1 MQTEL
6 NVKSYYIVDKTGYWI
21 TGKDDEDL
29 NTRTIFRTYEEA
41 NRYLENIEI
50 PTVYPNGPF
59 SIASVEIN
67 QTLDPNTPTETVE
80 LIITSKILED
90 SLKRMK
96 ANYDNISKE
105 YLPPKDFKILVK
117 NFENYIN
124 YDKLTNSDP
133 ASLKEVVIETVE
145 LILQQYY
152 NKFNKDHFS
161 KLQPKEDNNSFNIYK
176 AFEDKKKRIEDAQN
190 VKPFKYEIKEGDKK
204 EEDNSSFDIYSV
216 LKRVLKGDNTP
227 SVSSINQYFV
237 TYFKLYTII
246 KSGRIDAYHYDR
258 YRQAKLQF
266 ETVSNIL
273 AGYAPTMAEHFHNLE
288 VLESFAKRIID
299 IVHLAI
305 CRPQLNKP
313 TTDSFKQWI
322 INLTD
327 AEFEHYFGAHVD
339 YNEKEFTLS
348 SPVVNC
354 HASEPSQCYWR
365 CFTNINNTLTWRE
378 K

>member
-1 MQTEL
+1 MQVEL
-6 NVKSYYIVDKTGYWI
+6 KTKAYYVVDKTGYWI

-41 NRYLENIEI
+41 NRYLESMEI
-50 PTVYPNGPF
+50 PTTYSNGPF

-96 ANYDNISKE
+96 TNYDNICKE
-105 YLPPKDFKILVK
+105 SLPPRDFKILVK

-124 YDKLTNSDP
+124 YDKLANGDP

-152 NKFNKDHFS
+152 NQFKKDYFS
-161 KLQPKEDNNSFNIYK
+161 KLPSEEDKPSFNIYK
-176 AFEDKKKRIEDAQN
+176 AFEDKKKRIEDAQKT
-190 VKPFKYEIKEGDKK
+190 KPFKYEIKEANKK
-204 EEDNSSFDIYSV
+204 EEDNSSSDIYSV

-237 TYFKLYTII
+237 TYFKLYMII
-246 KSGRIDAYHYDR
+246 KSGRIDAYHYDQ

-299 IVHLAI
+299 IVLLAI
-305 CRPQLNKP
+305 YRPQLNKP
-313 TTDSFKQWI
+313 STDSFKQWI

-327 AEFEHYFGAHVD
+327 VEFEHYFDVHVD

-348 SPVVNC
+348 SPIVKC